1 MSSMFLKNCWKEIY
15 FTAINGRISMHFNYQ
30 IIFDKNTEKEL
41 KKNVSEDLGLSETS
55 FSLYFSNFRTL

>member
-1 MSSMFLKNCWKEIY
+1 
-15 FTAINGRISMHFNYQ
+15 MHFNYQ

>member
-1 MSSMFLKNCWKEIY
+1 
-15 FTAINGRISMHFNYQ
+15 MHFNYQ

-55 FSLYFSNFRTL
+55 FSLYFSNFRTLWREWKPLWFSPHQHPQVKSAE